1 VALYVKGGNMKNY
14 ILIAMMAIALS
25 ACATAHKMNKV
36 QLGMTK
42 AEVIKVM
49 GPPVSISAQRGSE
62 YLNYSFSETD
72 DQAFYGITKPY
83 YVRLINGRVESYG
96 RLGDFDSTQ
105 KPTIRIEKDET
116 IKDDVKT
123 SGRKDLYSE
132 LKKLKQL
139 KDDGLITQQEFD
151 KEKKELLDKY

>member
-1 VALYVKGGNMKNY
+1 MKNI
-14 ILIAMMAIALS
+14 ILTITLTITLS
-25 ACATAHKMNKV
+25 GCATAHKMNNI
-36 QLGMTK
+36 QIGMTK
-42 AEVIKVM
+42 SEVIKVM
-49 GPPVSISAQRGSE
+49 GSPVSVSAQRGSE

-83 YVRLINGRVESYG
+83 YVRLISGRVESYG

-105 KPTIRIEKDET
+105 KPTVRIEKNET
-116 IKDDVKT
+116 IKADVKT
-123 SGRKDLYSE
+123 SDKKDLYSE

-139 KDDGLITQQEFD
+139 KDDGLITQQEFN